1 MKGIPSLNDQ
11 VLSASSNRTCLGQ
24 PLATQWRRQSLCA
37 KVVGE
42 RNIFF
47 TWWFYGGYSIYIYM
61 CVCVLNCW
69 IEYTVYTHLNICS
82 DSPGS
87 HSRLD
92 PSTTMHHPPSS
103 SSSSSSSPHDSMPR
117 TLPVLERLPLLRACS
132 KTCRYFELKD
142 FSSSETFSDP
152 TQAGHSKLSGRYP
165 LVRPLMG
172 PWASVGWHIMLLV
185 ATCS

>member
-1 MKGIPSLNDQ
+1 MTRCSALLPTEPAWDNPWQPSGEDKVSAQKLWVKGTS
-11 VLSASSNRTCLGQ
+11 
-24 PLATQWRRQSLCA
+24 
-37 KVVGE
+37 
-42 RNIFF
+42 FF
-47 TWWFYGGYSIYIYM
+47 NGGL
-61 CVCVLNCW
+61 CVCVLNYW

-103 SSSSSSSPHDSMPR
+103 SSSSPSSSPHDSMPR

-152 TQAGHSKLSGRYP
+152 TQAGRSKLSGRYP

>member
-1 MKGIPSLNDQ
+1 MFDEGYPILEWPGAQRFFQQNLLGTTLGNPVEKTKSLRKSCGWKEHHF
-11 VLSASSNRTCLGQ
+11 LM
-24 PLATQWRRQSLCA
+24 
-37 KVVGE
+37 VV
-42 RNIFF
+42 
-47 TWWFYGGYSIYIYM
+47 YV
-61 CVCVLNCW
+61 CVCVLNYW
-69 IEYTVYTHLNICS
+69 IGYTVYTHLNICS

-103 SSSSSSSPHDSMPR
+103 SSSPSSSPHDSMPR

-152 TQAGHSKLSGRYP
+152 TQAGRSKLSGRYP